1 MQKSDPLGTVSSDVE
16 VCFFQYSQL
25 YQYLLLSRQPFW
37 IFLDYRWSALL
48 YVQRCLKFFNV
59 PEWTQNII
67 AEMSN
72 TSKIIFE
79 LSCMRVMPL
88 FMVIATVF
96 VYLQKIHSIEERRN
110 YINNKLFHNDESQ

>member
-37 IFLDYRWSALL
+37 ISLDYRWSALL

-79 LSCMRVMPL
+79 LSSTGN
-88 FMVIATVF
+88 AA
-96 VYLQKIHSIEERRN
+96 VYGNRHCVCLLAKNSLDWRETELYKQ
-110 YINNKLFHNDESQ
+110 